1 MFSHLTPTVRALLI
15 ANLGVWAAQLALGPD
30 RFLPLALWP
39 LHSDLAD
46 GGLPFEPWQLVSYAF
61 LHIEFWHLF
70 ANMFALYMF
79 GPDIERLLGSARFG
93 WYYLTCGGAVMQTA
107 CW

>member
-1 MFSHLTPTVRALLI
+1 MAQYAAHGNGSRPMFGQLTPVVRALLI
-15 ANLGVWAAQLALGPD
+15 ANLGVYAAQVFLGPD
-30 RFLPLALWP
+30 QFAPLELWP

-46 GGLPFEPWQLVSYAF
+46 GGLPFEPWQLVSYGF

-79 GPDIERLLGSARFG
+79 GPDVERLLGGSRFLG
-93 WYYLTCGGAVMQTA
+93 Y
-107 CW
+107 